1 MQGKR
6 AHVFK
11 ALLPPWVDALAGRLN
26 QLTEQKAS
34 RLIQT
39 GVRTAIIHASNDE
52 HSNISLHPHF
62 WGTIL
67 GTPVGPPPGGRSPTV
82 HLIVRDFGHGGCE
95 EAVFGIRRGDEAF
108 EDAWNFVLSC

>member
-1 MQGKR
+1 M
-6 AHVFK
+6 A
-11 ALLPPWVDALAGRLN
+11 AAGRLN

-52 HSNISLHPHF
+52 HSNIVLHPHF

-67 GTPVGPPPGGRSPTV
+67 GTPVSPTV
-82 HLIVRDFGHGGCE
+82 HLIVRDFFHAGRE

-108 EDAWNFVLSC
+108 EDAWNFVLTQSPRSELMSC

>member
-1 MQGKR
+1 M
-6 AHVFK
+6 
-11 ALLPPWVDALAGRLN
+11 AGRLN

-52 HSNISLHPHF
+52 HSNIVLHPHF

-67 GTPVGPPPGGRSPTV
+67 GTPVGPPELRHRSPTV
-82 HLIVRDFGHGGCE
+82 HLIVRDFFHAGCE
-95 EAVFGIRRGDEAF
+95 EAVFGIGRGKGAF
-108 EDAWNFVLSC
+108 EDARNFVQNL